1 MKQSRSSGGLPPNF
15 DSLPRELQVII
26 EEKWYEQ
33 QLRMS
38 HACFPGD
45 PRLTSM
51 DPSGVEVPVGFGKRV
66 QRDDDV
72 EVDEREDHD

>member
-1 MKQSRSSGGLPPNF
+1 MVTKRSSGVLPPNF

-26 EEKWYEQ
+26 EEKCYEK

-38 HACFPGD
+38 HACLPGD

-51 DPSGVEVPVGFGKRV
+51 DPSGVVVPVGFGKKV
-66 QRDDDV
+66 DDDV
-72 EVDEREDHD
+72 E